1 MESRAYINGEFIN
14 GEKRYPIISPLDLKE
29 YGSAVALTKKEIDI
43 AFEAARDSQKEWRKL
58 SREERIE
65 FIDVFT
71 EKLSEKKEELAEV
84 MLYEIGKSKEDGIS
98 EVQRTVELINETI
111 YSYHNQLIEHVSGS
125 NIGAQDKMITI
136 VREPLGVVLAISPFN
151 YPVNL
156 SLAKIIPAIISGNSV
171 VFKPATNGS
180 LTAYL
185 IAQIF
190 DEIKLPK
197 GVFNLVTGRGSEI
210 GDYLTNHK
218 EPNAITYTGSTKIG
232 LDISKNSMLQNVV
245 LEMGGKDAALV
256 LEDANLTET
265 VRDIIK
271 GAFSFSGQRCTAIK
285 RVFVPRKIKKQFEQE
300 MKQQGEQIVFGN
312 PFDGKVTVGPL
323 IDLKTARY
331 QRRLINDAVAK
342 DAKIL
347 FGGQIKKNMVNPTVI
362 TEVTTDMKIAKEEQF
377 GPVLPIIYYSS
388 TTEAIKEINNTE
400 YGLQASIFTLDYEKA
415 LKISEEIEVG
425 SVNINC
431 PPSRGPDQLP
441 FTGVKHSGFGV
452 QGIKYSIE
460 SMTRPKNIV
469 IFKKKNVSLFKKK
482 K

>member
-1 MESRAYINGEFIN
+1 MESRAYINGEFVN
-14 GEKRYPIISPLDLKE
+14 GKKRYPIISPINLKE
-29 YGSAVALTKKEIDI
+29 FSSAVALTKKEIDV
-43 AFEAARDSQKEWRKL
+43 AFAAARESQKLWKKY

-65 FIDVFT
+65 FVSEFAN
-71 EKLSEKKEELAEV
+71 KLSEKKEEIAEV
-84 MLYEIGKSKEDGIS
+84 MLYEIGKPLEDSIV
-98 EVQRTVELINETI
+98 EIQRTVELISETI

-125 NIGAQDKMITI
+125 TIGAQDKMITI
-136 VREPLGVVLAISPFN
+136 IREPLGVVLAISPFN

-156 SLAKIIPAIISGNSV
+156 ALAKIIPAIISGNSV

-197 GVFNLVTGRGSEI
+197 GVFNLVTGKGSEI
-210 GDYLTNHK
+210 GDYLTQHK
-218 EPNAITYTGSTKIG
+218 EPDAITYTGSTKIG
-232 LDISKNSMLQNVV
+232 LAISKNSMLQSVI
-245 LEMGGKDAALV
+245 LEMGGKDAALL
-256 LEDANLTET
+256 LEDVVVSE
-265 VRDIIK
+265 VVSGIIK

-285 RVFVPRKIKKQFEQE
+285 RVFVPKAIKKEFELE
-300 MKQQGEQIVFGN
+300 MKRAVAEIPIGDPVVN
-312 PFDGKVTVGPL
+312 KVVVGPVIDLRTAKFQKKL
-323 IDLKTARY
+323 ID
-331 QRRLINDAVAK
+331 DATTK
-342 DAKIL
+342 GAKIL
-347 FGGQIKKNMVNPTVI
+347 IGGKINKNMVEPTVLVN
-362 TEVTTDMKIAKEEQF
+362 VTPEMKIAKEEQF
-377 GPVLPIIYYSS
+377 GPVLPIIYYTSLE
-388 TTEAIKEINNTE
+388 EAIEEINDSE
-400 YGLQASIFTLDYEKA
+400 YGLQASIYTRDYEKA

-460 SMTRPKNIV
+460 SMTRPKNLV
-469 IFKKKNVSLFKKK
+469 IFKKKNSSLFKKK

>member
-14 GEKRYPIISPLDLKE
+14 GKKRYPITSPLNLEE
-29 YGSAVALTKKEIDI
+29 YGSAVALTKKEIDK
-43 AFEAARDSQKEWRKL
+43 AFDAARQSQKLWGRL

-65 FIDVFT
+65 YIDDFSK
-71 EKLSEKKEELAEV
+71 KLSENKEKIAEV
-84 MLYEIGKSKEDGIS
+84 MLHEIGKSIDDSITEIN
-98 EVQRTVELINETI
+98 RTIELISETI
-111 YSYHNQLIEHVSGS
+111 YSYHNQLIEHVPGS
-125 NIGAQDKMITI
+125 SVGAQDKMITI
-136 VREPLGVVLAISPFN
+136 IREPLGVVLAISPFN

-156 SLAKIIPAIISGNSV
+156 SLAKIIPALISGNSV

-185 IAQIF
+185 IAQLF
-190 DEIKLPK
+190 DEIKLPA

-210 GDYLTNHK
+210 GDYLTMHK
-218 EPNAITYTGSTKIG
+218 EPNAITYTGSTRIG
-232 LDISKNSMLQNVV
+232 LAISKNSMLQNVI

-256 LEDANLTET
+256 LKDADISET
-265 VRDIIK
+265 VASIIK

-285 RVFVPRKIKKQFEQE
+285 RVYVPKEIKKEFESE
-300 MKQQGEQIVFGN
+300 MKLMAEQITVGN
-312 PFDGKVTVGPL
+312 PMVDKVVVGPL
-323 IDLKTARY
+323 IDLKTAKY
-331 QRRLINDAVAK
+331 QKKLIDDATSKGAK
-342 DAKIL
+342 VLVGGKIS
-347 FGGQIKKNMVNPTVI
+347 KNLVQPTVLVD
-362 TEVTTDMKIAKEEQF
+362 VTSEMMISREEQF
-377 GPVLPIIYYSS
+377 GPTLPIIYYTSLGKAVEEVNDS
-388 TTEAIKEINNTE
+388 E
-400 YGLQASIFTLDYEKA
+400 YGLQASIYTRDYEKA
-415 LKISEEIEVG
+415 LKISEDIEVG

-469 IFKKKNVSLFKKK
+469 IFKKKNASLFKKK